1 MRQLLSYEKN
11 FNDLTEAKKEIE
23 KNINLDFLEIGTR
36 EKPKPAKPLPRTDT
50 EMSTTRKQKFIKT
63 QIEM

>member
-1 MRQLLSYEKN
+1 MKQLLAYEKN

-36 EKPKPAKPLPRTDT
+36 EKPKPTNPLPKLDS
-50 EMSTTRKQKFIKT
+50 EVSMSRRRKLIKT
-63 QIEM
+63 